1 MAAVTWPGDA
11 ELNHLQWV
19 YRKKRSALHTKYL
32 QKLKL
37 SYTEHIHCCTLSVQ
51 AAFARSG
58 SLIMWLLHVLD
69 NLSPTKADMI
79 SNVNSEFAS
88 LGKPHLVCWTRGSHH
103 NISCTSIC
111 NDNFDPATLLVK
123 EKGCVWS
130 YTSLFIKGSS
140 LQKAQSN
147 KLQGKNQVIKAWFTS
162 WSLSQMEEVQ
172 STLWWQPLAKQYPNI
187 GHYGAIVTV

>member
-1 MAAVTWPGDA
+1 MAAVTWPGDT
-11 ELNHLQWV
+11 ELSHLQWV
-19 YRKKRSALHTKYL
+19 YRKKRSTLHTKYL

-37 SYTEHIHCCTLSVQ
+37 ELYRAHTLLYIVPRPCVQ
-51 AAFARSG
+51 AVFARSG
-58 SLIMWLLHVLD
+58 SLIMWLPYVLD

-140 LQKAQSN
+140 LQKGSIKQASRE
-147 KLQGKNQVIKAWFTS
+147 KSSDQGLIFVLIAVTDGR
-162 WSLSQMEEVQ
+162 
-172 STLWWQPLAKQYPNI
+172 STVHIMMTTPC
-187 GHYGAIVTV
+187 